1 MARQKTIHN
10 KNAPPAQA
18 TLPKAPTGIAGPD
31 EITEGGLP
39 KGRPTLI
46 CGAAG
51 SGKTMLA
58 AEFLVHGAVDY
69 GEPGVFMML
78 EENAE
83 ELAQNLRSLGFDL
96 DKLQKHKKIAV
107 DHVHIERNEIQETGE
122 YDLEGLF
129 IRLGHAIDTISAKRV
144 VLDTIEALFSGLP
157 DHAVLRAELRRLFR
171 RLKDRGVTAV
181 ITGERGEQSLTR
193 HGLEEYVADCVI
205 LLDHRIIDQ
214 VSTRRLRVVKYRGT
228 AHGTN
233 EYPFLIAANGVSVP
247 PITSMRLDHQ
257 ASTERVSSG
266 IAGLDDM
273 LGGAGL
279 YRGSSTLVSGA
290 PGTGKS
296 SVGASF
302 VHAACACARGERAL
316 LFAYEESSSQVLR
329 NMKSIGID
337 LARSERDGLLHIDAS
352 RPTLH
357 GLEQHLVHMYEL
369 VRELKPSV
377 VVVDP
382 ISNLTMDKDDRSLKP
397 TLMRLID
404 YLKQQ
409 GVTALFTSLTSDM
422 AADVAESQVGVSSLM
437 DTWIL
442 LSNVAGNGERTRT
455 LQVLKSRG
463 MPHSHQVREF
473 VMGDRGVDLIDV
485 YLAGDR
491 VLTGTARV
499 SQVAQEEAASDLRRR
514 DHERRVKELGAHRK
528 AIDTQI
534 AALNAQA
541 DGYGSRG
548 ADRGGAQASISRDQT
563 TKGDEMNARA
573 TEAKTSP
580 RIGKAKAAA
589 PQDGAVAE
597 WQLRLYVAGQTAKAM
612 AAFDNL
618 KRVCE
623 EHLAGRYTIDV
634 VDLLENPRLAAGDQI
649 LAVPTLVR
657 KFPEPIRKII
667 RDLSNEERVLVGL
680 DVQPLRQA

>member
-1 MARQKTIHN
+1 MARPQKST
-10 KNAPPAQA
+10 KTSVPEPA
-18 TLPKAPTGIAGPD
+18 TLPKAPTGIRGLD

-39 KGRPTLI
+39 RGRPTLI
-46 CGAAG
+46 CGSAG

-58 AEFLVHGAVDY
+58 AEFLVHGAVQY
-69 GEPGVFMML
+69 GEPGVFMMF

-83 ELAQNLRSLGFDL
+83 ELAQNLRSLGVDL
-96 DKLQKHKKIAV
+96 DKLKKQKKIAV

-129 IRLGHAIDTISAKRV
+129 IRLGHAIDGIGAKRV

-157 DHAVLRAELRRLFR
+157 NHAVLRAELRRLFR
-171 RLKDRGVTAV
+171 WLKDRGVTAV

-193 HGLEEYVADCVI
+193 YGLEEYVADCVI
-205 LLDHRIIDQ
+205 LLDHRIVDQ

-233 EYPFLIAANGVSVP
+233 EYPFLIGTAGISVL
-247 PITSMRLDHQ
+247 PITSMRLDHV
-257 ASTERVSSG
+257 ANSARVSTG
-266 IAGLDDM
+266 IDGLDDM

-302 VHAACACARGERAL
+302 ADAACRRGERAL
-316 LFAYEESSSQVLR
+316 LFAYEESSSQVQR
-329 NMKSIGID
+329 NMASIGLD
-337 LARSERDGLLHIDAS
+337 LDQWVRRGLLHIDAS

-369 VRELKPSV
+369 VRQVKPSV

-382 ISNLTMDKDDRSLKP
+382 ISNLAMDKDDRALKP

-404 YLKQQ
+404 YLKQE
-409 GVTALFTSLTSDM
+409 GITALFTSLTSDK
-422 AADVAESQVGVSSLM
+422 AADVADSQVGVSSLM

-442 LSNVAGNGERTRT
+442 LANLAGNGERTRT

-473 VMGDRGVDLIDV
+473 EMGDKGVDLVDV

-491 VLTGTARV
+491 VLTGTARI
-499 SQVAQEEAASDLRRR
+499 SQVAQELAAGDLRRR
-514 DHERRVKELGAHRK
+514 DHERRIKELASHRK
-528 AIDTQI
+528 AIEAQI
-534 AALNAQA
+534 AALHAQA
-541 DGYGSRG
+541 EERAGEVEFAIERERLHADGMTARSR
-548 ADRGGAQASISRDQT
+548 AIAQSRDVPPPRPRQPAPPA
-563 TKGDEMNARA
+563 G
-573 TEAKTSP
+573 KTAS
-580 RIGKAKAAA
+580 RKAS
-589 PQDGAVAE
+589 
-597 WQLRLYVAGQTAKAM
+597 T
-612 AAFDNL
+612 
-618 KRVCE
+618 
-623 EHLAGRYTIDV
+623 
-634 VDLLENPRLAAGDQI
+634 
-649 LAVPTLVR
+649 
-657 KFPEPIRKII
+657 
-667 RDLSNEERVLVGL
+667 
-680 DVQPLRQA
+680 